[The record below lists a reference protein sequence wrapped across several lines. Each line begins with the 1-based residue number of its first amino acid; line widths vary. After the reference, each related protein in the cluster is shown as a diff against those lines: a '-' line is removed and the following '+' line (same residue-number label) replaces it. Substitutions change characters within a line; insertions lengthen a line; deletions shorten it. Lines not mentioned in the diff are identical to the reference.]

1 MQGNYQNGGK
11 KLDCAAFD
19 DRLAELLDGVMAGS
33 ELEEFRAH
41 AEACANCGPLFTQA
55 QEGMK
60 WLATLQEV
68 EPPANLVHNI
78 LAATSMRASVAP
90 VLAEA
95 DDRRSWLRR
104 AVDWVSPAIAPVF
117 VAAMQ
122 PRYAMT
128 AATAFLSV
136 SMLLNFAGF
145 KLKDLRRIDWRPSAI
160 AQSASLQYY
169 ETTAKVTKYYDN
181 LKIVYQ
187 LQSQWERIKQNR
199 AEQGE
204 GQQNNNGE
212 KNKSKQKSNEEQR
225 ESNRNQMPEH
235 GGVMMALLTEA
246 YQGNIHM
253 HDRRT
258 A

>member
-11 KLDCAAFD
+11 KLDCADFD
-19 DRLAELLDGVMAGS
+19 ARLADLLDGVMAGQ
-33 ELEEFRAH
+33 ELDDFRAH
-41 AEACANCGPLFTQA
+41 AEACSNCGPLFTQA
-55 QEGMK
+55 QAGMK
-60 WLATLQEV
+60 WISMLEEV

-78 LAATSMRASVAP
+78 LAATSMRASAAP
-90 VLAEA
+90 VLA
-95 DDRRSWLRR
+95 DDQDGRSWLRR
-104 AVDWVSPAIAPVF
+104 AADWVSPSLAPAF

-136 SMLLNFAGF
+136 SMLLNFSGV
-145 KLKDLRRIDWRPSAI
+145 KLKDLRRMDWRPSAI

-187 LQSQWERIKQNR
+187 FQSQWERIKQNR
-199 AEQGE
+199 AEQQD
-204 GQQNNNGE
+204 QQENQKD
-212 KNKSKQKSNEEQR
+212 KNKNKQKNEEQR
-225 ESNRNQMPEH
+225 ESNRNQMPEQ
-235 GGVMMALLTEA
+235 GGVVMALLTEDYA
-246 YQGNIHM
+246 GNIHM
-253 HDRRT
+253 QDRRT